1 MTEPNVVTGRPQKRA
16 ETKTVA
22 VVGFGNIGTG
32 VIELLYQKGV
42 AGLKL
47 VKVIDKDLE
56 RQRRITLPEHYLG
69 KDWRTVVADP
79 KIDIVVELIGGIEP
93 AKSILVAA
101 LKNGKD
107 VVTANKMLL
116 AQEGQ
121 HIFQLTAT
129 SNRHIGFRASFLG
142 CHSLIHEFRQ
152 AGTAA
157 KKFRRIYA
165 ILNGTC
171 NYVLSTMTRDGK
183 IFEEALKEAQIK
195 GYAEAD
201 PADDIDGIDT
211 ANKMRILLGLIS
223 NSYQT
228 AGTFPVE
235 GIRDITAQ
243 DIEYAT
249 ELGYSVKL
257 VGVIEPKENI
267 FHVSVRP
274 ALVPQMSLLGSL
286 EGAYNGTEI
295 EDEYG
300 VVSGLVAPGA
310 GTYPTADAVIKDLF
324 DIVEGRPMP
333 MPDSA
338 QTIVLDDS
346 KNEERRYYLRFSVV
360 DQAGVLAQICNI
372 FWKYDISIAAVIQK
386 EAISQE
392 FAPVV
397 ITTHLAQEGNLQ
409 AAIEQVDKLDTIKAK
424 TKIMRIL

>member
-1 MTEPNVVTGRPQKRA
+1 
-16 ETKTVA
+16 
-22 VVGFGNIGTG
+22 
-32 VIELLYQKGV
+32 
-42 AGLKL
+42 
-47 VKVIDKDLE
+47 
-56 RQRRITLPEHYLG
+56 
-69 KDWRTVVADP
+69 
-79 KIDIVVELIGGIEP
+79 
-93 AKSILVAA
+93 
-101 LKNGKD
+101 
-107 VVTANKMLL
+107 
-116 AQEGQ
+116 
-121 HIFQLTAT
+121 
-129 SNRHIGFRASFLG
+129 
-142 CHSLIHEFRQ
+142 
-152 AGTAA
+152 
-157 KKFRRIYA
+157 
-165 ILNGTC
+165 
-171 NYVLSTMTRDGK
+171 
-183 IFEEALKEAQIK
+183 
-195 GYAEAD
+195 
-201 PADDIDGIDT
+201 
-211 ANKMRILLGLIS
+211 
-223 NSYQT
+223 
-228 AGTFPVE
+228 
-235 GIRDITAQ
+235 
-243 DIEYAT
+243 
-249 ELGYSVKL
+249 VKL